1 MAMQK
6 KGLVA
11 LKEFFGY
18 RPGEGMVQFK
28 AEVDALSPE
37 EKAEL
42 CKLAEEAL
50 AKAEAA

>member
-1 MAMQK
+1 MVK
-6 KGLVA
+6 KGILA

-18 RPGEGMVQFK
+18 RPGEGMLQFK
-28 AEVDALSPE
+28 AEVDALTPE

-42 CKLAEEAL
+42 IELAEEAL